1 MGNLE
6 ITIIRAENL
15 HGTRNSHVMCY
26 QGNKSGQ
33 TRPAKGP
40 SPTYAADPDSPQ
52 VAILFEVDDDQTPL
66 IVQILDIDRG
76 QPLLETQVSFDDIKQ
91 GLVP

>member
-15 HGTRNSHVMCY
+15 QGTRNSHVMCY